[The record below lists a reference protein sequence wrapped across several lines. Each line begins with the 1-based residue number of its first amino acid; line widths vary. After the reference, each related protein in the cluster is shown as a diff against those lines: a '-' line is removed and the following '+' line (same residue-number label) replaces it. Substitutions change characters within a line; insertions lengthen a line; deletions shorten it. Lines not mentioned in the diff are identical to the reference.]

1 MDPVALLAE
10 LRALADNIPNFDTF
24 TPSSRVHQEW
34 IGKLHALIE
43 QWKPSEEFSLGMQIS
58 WIGIDATRASSVS
71 KIISTL
77 HRAIADLEH
86 RLPPGPH
93 RVFGPGA
100 VYDFFKALRDLL
112 LSAEQSVLIV
122 DPYIDEQVFDTYLA
136 AVKPQVSIRL
146 LTKKGAI
153 AMAAAVAK
161 FTAQTKMKVE
171 ARTSQE
177 FHDRVLFLD
186 DSSGWVLGQSIKD
199 AARSKPTY
207 IAPLDSETARLK
219 KAIYEQ
225 IWLAG
230 KPL

>member
-10 LRALADNIPNFDTF
+10 LRALADNIPDFGTF

-86 RLPPGPH
+86 RLPPGPD

-100 VYDFFKALRDLL
+100 VYDFFKKGIK
-112 LSAEQSVLIV
+112 SV
-122 DPYIDEQVFDTYLA
+122 PAQARWQVCTTT
-136 AVKPQVSIRL
+136 P
-146 LTKKGAI
+146 
-153 AMAAAVAK
+153 
-161 FTAQTKMKVE
+161 
-171 ARTSQE
+171 
-177 FHDRVLFLD
+177 DRSTPAHED
-186 DSSGWVLGQSIKD
+186 
-199 AARSKPTY
+199 
-207 IAPLDSETARLK
+207 
-219 KAIYEQ
+219 
-225 IWLAG
+225 
-230 KPL
+230 